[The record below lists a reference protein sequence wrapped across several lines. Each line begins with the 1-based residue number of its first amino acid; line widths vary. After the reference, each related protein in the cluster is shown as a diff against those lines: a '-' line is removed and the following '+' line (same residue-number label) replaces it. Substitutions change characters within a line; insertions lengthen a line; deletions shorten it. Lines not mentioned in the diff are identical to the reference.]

1 MTAREPVRGP
11 GDPGSA
17 LSPASGAAQPERSV
31 RPVTE
36 GAIQTGESD
45 GVQPVRPA
53 RATADGPVDGPDV
66 DVSDV
71 TAATGSTAPSGPGRS
86 ALRRFDPRRLD
97 PRRWSLW
104 QAPRR
109 VVVAVLLVDVVAVSL
124 SLGVA
129 GTEPIGPA
137 DWRALGLLVL
147 GLVIHVETA
156 RGIERRREVVADGQ
170 PYIELKSV
178 WSFAGLLLL
187 PIGLAL
193 ALVVVTFAYW
203 WLRVSQRPVPHRWTY
218 SAATVLIASVAAWQV
233 LELVP
238 GGVLVKV
245 AGPLGLLVLVA
256 AGVTRWVVNHGLVV
270 FMICLSAPGT
280 PWWKRLGSPTDTLIG
295 IGALALG
302 AALAVVAVTTPWL
315 LPVLLIPVMGMHRG
329 FLIQQF
335 ARAARTDPKTGLAN
349 ASAWRDQADRELARL
364 RRRGGELGVI
374 MVDIDAF
381 KAINDRHG
389 HLVGDAVL
397 RAVADTLRAEVRP
410 YDAVGRFG
418 GEEFIVLLAEANPEQ
433 VVRTAERLR
442 RSIAECEVVVAPT
455 LGGGTVRGMTA
466 SIGTA
471 SFPQSSGDLDGL
483 MVSADAALYAAKH
496 GGRNRVECA
505 PPR

>member
-1 MTAREPVRGP
+1 MAASAD
-11 GDPGSA
+11 GD
-17 LSPASGAAQPERSV
+17 SPV
-31 RPVTE
+31 RPVRPSRRRR
-36 GAIQTGESD
+36 GSTGSA
-45 GVQPVRPA
+45 PA
-53 RATADGPVDGPDV
+53 
-66 DVSDV
+66 SDV
-71 TAATGSTAPSGPGRS
+71 TASPAES
-86 ALRRFDPRRLD
+86 AESAEPPYRRFDLRRAD

-109 VVVAVLLVDVVAVSL
+109 VVVAVLLVDLVAVVL
-124 SLGVA
+124 SLAVA
-129 GTEPIGPA
+129 GLEPVGAA
-137 DWRALGLLVL
+137 DWRTLGLLVL
-147 GLVIHVETA
+147 GLVVHVETA
-156 RGIERRREVVADGQ
+156 RGIERRREIVADGQ

-187 PIGLAL
+187 PLGLAL

-203 WLRVSQRPVPHRWTY
+203 WLRVSQRPVVHRWTY
-218 SAATVLIASVAAWQV
+218 SAATVLIASVAAWAV
-233 LELVP
+233 LELMP
-238 GGVLVKV
+238 GGLLVKV
-245 AGPLGLLVLVA
+245 AGPVGLLVLVA
-256 AGVTRWVVNHGLVV
+256 AGLTRWVVNHGLVV

-280 PWWKRLGSPTDTLIG
+280 PWWQRLGSPTDTLIG
-295 IGALALG
+295 LGALALG
-302 AALAVVAVTTPWL
+302 AALAVIALTTPWL
-315 LPVLLIPVMGMHRG
+315 LPVLLVPVMGMHRG

-349 ASAWRDQADRELARL
+349 ATAWRDQADRELARL

-397 RAVADTLRAEVRP
+397 RAVADTLRSEVRP

-418 GEEFIVLLAEANPEQ
+418 GEEFVVLLAEAGPEE
-433 VVRTAERLR
+433 VGRIAERLR
-442 RSIAECEVVVAPT
+442 RSISECEVTVAPT
-455 LGGGTVRGMTA
+455 LGGGTVTGLTA

-471 SFPQSSGDLDGL
+471 TFPRASRDVDGL

>member
-1 MTAREPVRGP
+1 M
-11 GDPGSA
+11 
-17 LSPASGAAQPERSV
+17 
-31 RPVTE
+31 
-36 GAIQTGESD
+36 
-45 GVQPVRPA
+45 
-53 RATADGPVDGPDV
+53 
-66 DVSDV
+66 SDV
-71 TAATGSTAPSGPGRS
+71 TASPAEPPY
-86 ALRRFDPRRLD
+86 RRFDLRRAD

-109 VVVAVLLVDVVAVSL
+109 VVVAVLLVDLIAVVLSVAV
-124 SLGVA
+124 A
-129 GTEPIGPA
+129 GLEPVGAA
-137 DWRALGLLVL
+137 DWRTLGLLVL
-147 GLVIHVETA
+147 GLVVHVETA
-156 RGIERRREVVADGQ
+156 RGIERRREIVADGQ

-187 PIGLAL
+187 PLGLAL

-203 WLRVSQRPVPHRWTY
+203 WLRVSQRPVVHRWTY
-218 SAATVLIASVAAWQV
+218 SAATVLIASVAAWAV
-233 LELVP
+233 LELMP
-238 GGVLVKV
+238 GGLLVKV
-245 AGPLGLLVLVA
+245 AGPVGLLVLVA
-256 AGVTRWVVNHGLVV
+256 AGLTRWVVNHGLVV

-295 IGALALG
+295 LGALALG
-302 AALAVVAVTTPWL
+302 AALAVVALTTPWL
-315 LPVLLIPVMGMHRG
+315 LPVLLVPVMGMHRG

-349 ASAWRDQADRELARL
+349 ATAWRDQADRELARL

-397 RAVADTLRAEVRP
+397 RAVADTLRSEVRP

-418 GEEFIVLLAEANPEQ
+418 GEEFVVLLAEAGPEE
-433 VVRTAERLR
+433 VGRIAERLR
-442 RSIAECEVVVAPT
+442 RSISECEVTVAPT
-455 LGGGTVRGMTA
+455 LGGGTVTGLTA

-471 SFPQSSGDLDGL
+471 TFPQASRDVDGL
-483 MVSADAALYAAKH
+483 MVSADTALYAAKH

>member
-1 MTAREPVRGP
+1 VTAREPRQGP
-11 GDPGSA
+11 GDPAPG
-17 LSPASGAAQPERSV
+17 LTPAPGPTPADRSV
-31 RPVTE
+31 RPVTT
-36 GAIQTGESD
+36 AAASAD
-45 GVQPVRPA
+45 GPGPVRPL
-53 RATADGPVDGPDV
+53 RTTRRRREGHGTTPDV
-66 DVSDV
+66 ASV
-71 TAATGSTAPSGPGRS
+71 TF
-86 ALRRFDPRRLD
+86 RRFDPRRLD

-109 VVVAVLLVDVVAVSL
+109 VVVAVLLVDVLAVAL
-124 SLGVA
+124 SLAVA
-129 GTEPIGPA
+129 GIEPVGAA
-137 DWRALGLLVL
+137 DWRTLGLLVL
-147 GLVIHVETA
+147 GLVVHVETA
-156 RGIERRREVVADGQ
+156 RGIERRREIVAEGQ

-187 PIGLAL
+187 PLGLAL

-203 WLRVSQRPVPHRWTY
+203 WLRVSRRPVPHRWTY
-218 SAATVLIASVAAWQV
+218 SAATVLIASVAAWSV

-238 GGVLVKV
+238 GGLLAKVSGPVGLV
-245 AGPLGLLVLVA
+245 VLVA
-256 AGVTRWVVNHGLVV
+256 AGLTRWVVNHGLVV

-295 IGALALG
+295 LGALALG
-302 AALAVVAVTTPWL
+302 AALAVVALTTPWL
-315 LPVLLIPVMGMHRG
+315 LPVLLVPVMGMHRG

-349 ASAWRDQADRELARL
+349 AAAWRDQADHELARL

-397 RAVADTLRAEVRP
+397 RAVADCLRSEVRP

-418 GEEFIVLLAEANPEQ
+418 GEEFVVLVAEAGPEQ
-433 VVRTAERLR
+433 VGRTAERLR
-442 RSIAECEVVVAPT
+442 RRISECVVTVSPA
-455 LGGGTVRGMTA
+455 LGGATVEGLTA

-471 SFPQSSGDLDGL
+471 AYPQASCDLDGL

-505 PPR
+505 PPRRSS

>member
-1 MTAREPVRGP
+1 MTAREPSTGP

-17 LSPASGAAQPERSV
+17 LAPASGVVGPGGLV
-31 RPVTE
+31 RAVTNADLPS
-36 GAIQTGESD
+36 GSGGSLRAW
-45 GVQPVRPA
+45 RPA
-53 RATADGPVDGPDV
+53 RRQRG
-66 DVSDV
+66 
-71 TAATGSTAPSGPGRS
+71 ATGSSGTPDV
-86 ALRRFDPRRLD
+86 AQPTPPRRLDPRRLD

-109 VVVAVLLVDVVAVSL
+109 VVVAVLLIDVLAVALSVAV
-124 SLGVA
+124 A
-129 GTEPIGPA
+129 GLEPVGPA

-147 GLVIHVETA
+147 GLVVHVETA

-187 PIGLAL
+187 PLGLAL
-193 ALVVVTFAYW
+193 ALVVITFAYW
-203 WLRVSQRPVPHRWTY
+203 WLRVSQRPVVHRWTY
-218 SAATVLIASVAAWQV
+218 SAATVLIASIAAWGV
-233 LELVP
+233 LEVMP
-238 GGVLVKV
+238 GGLLAKV
-245 AGPLGLLVLVA
+245 AGPVGLAVLVA
-256 AGVTRWVVNHGLVV
+256 AGLTRWVVNHGLVV
-270 FMICLSAPGT
+270 FMICLNAPGT
-280 PWWKRLGSPTDTLIG
+280 PWWKRLGAPTDTLIG
-295 IGALALG
+295 LGALALG
-302 AALAVVAVTTPWL
+302 AALAVVALTTPWL

-335 ARAARTDPKTGLAN
+335 ARAARTDTKTGLAN

-397 RAVADTLRAEVRP
+397 RAVADTLRSEVRP

-418 GEEFIVLLAEANPEQ
+418 GEEFVVLLAEAGPEQ
-433 VVRTAERLR
+433 IGSTAERLR
-442 RSIAECEVVVAPT
+442 RRISECEVTVSPT
-455 LGGGTVRGMTA
+455 LGGGTVSGLTA

-471 SFPQSSGDLDGL
+471 SYPEASHDLDGL
-483 MVSADAALYAAKH
+483 MVSADTALYAAKH

>member
-1 MTAREPVRGP
+1 MTAREPWRAP
-11 GDPGSA
+11 GEPGSGLA
-17 LSPASGAAQPERSV
+17 PAPGAPRRDSPV
-31 RPVTE
+31 RQVTTAPISA
-36 GAIQTGESD
+36 GRG
-45 GVQPVRPA
+45 GPLGPVRPA
-53 RATADGPVDGPDV
+53 RRGRDSTRAAPDV
-66 DVSDV
+66 
-71 TAATGSTAPSGPGRS
+71 AAPAPP
-86 ALRRFDPRRLD
+86 RRFDRHRVD

-104 QAPRR
+104 QAPQR
-109 VVVAVLLVDVVAVSL
+109 VVVAVLLVDVIAVALSVAVARL
-124 SLGVA
+124 EPVA
-129 GTEPIGPA
+129 PA
-137 DWRALGLLVL
+137 DWRTLGLLVL
-147 GLVIHVETA
+147 GLVVHVETA

-187 PIGLAL
+187 PLGLAL

-203 WLRVSQRPVPHRWTY
+203 WLRVSQRPVVHRWTY
-218 SAATVLIASVAAWQV
+218 SGATVLIASVTAWAV

-238 GGVLVKV
+238 GDLLDKVSGPVGLV
-245 AGPLGLLVLVA
+245 VLVA
-256 AGVTRWVVNHGLVV
+256 AGLARWTVNHGLVV

-280 PWWKRLGSPTDTLIG
+280 PWWKRLGSCTDTLIG
-295 IGALALG
+295 LGALALG
-302 AALAVVAVTTPWL
+302 AALAVVALTTPWL
-315 LPVLLIPVMGMHRG
+315 LPVLLVPVMGMHRG

-349 ASAWRDQADRELARL
+349 ATAWRDQADRELARL

-381 KAINDRHG
+381 KAINDCHG

-397 RAVADTLRAEVRP
+397 RAVADTLRSEVRP
-410 YDAVGRFG
+410 YDSVGRFG
-418 GEEFIVLLAEANPEQ
+418 GEEFIVLLAEAGPEQ
-433 VVRTAERLR
+433 VSRIAERLR
-442 RSIAECEVVVAPT
+442 RRISECEVAVSAT
-455 LGGGTVRGMTA
+455 LGGGTVQGLTA

-471 SFPQSSGDLDGL
+471 TFPQASRDLDGL